1 MGNSAP
7 EVDDL
12 LTSAQVAEIT
22 GWSQTSINRWALNGD
37 LPSEHKNPG
46 KTGPRLFRRSV
57 VEQRIRA
64 RGTTSGLIRERVAS

>member
-1 MGNSAP
+1 MSNAAP
-7 EVDDL
+7 DADEL
-12 LTSAQVAEIT
+12 LTSAQIAELT
-22 GWSQTSINRWALNGD
+22 GWSVTSINRWALNGD

-64 RGTTSGLIRERVAS
+64 RGTTTGIVRESAA